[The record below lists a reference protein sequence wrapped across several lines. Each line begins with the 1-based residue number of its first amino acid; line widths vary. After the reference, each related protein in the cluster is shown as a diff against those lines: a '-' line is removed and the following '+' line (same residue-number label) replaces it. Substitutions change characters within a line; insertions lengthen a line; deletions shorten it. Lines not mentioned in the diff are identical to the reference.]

1 MECKE
6 IKCQNYRPRFTVS
19 TITLSENRLNVYL
32 KEIDTLVKCKTFL
45 SAPEMR
51 FKYNDTDKLKVSAWE
66 KI

>member
-6 IKCQNYRPRFTVS
+6 IKCQNYRPRLTVS
-19 TITLSENRLNVYL
+19 TVTLSENRLNVYL
-32 KEIDTLVKCKTFL
+32 KEIDTLVKCKTSV

>member
-6 IKCQNYRPRFTVS
+6 IKCQNYRPRLTLL

-32 KEIDTLVKCKTFL
+32 KEIDTLVKCKTSL
-45 SAPEMR
+45 SASEML
-51 FKYNDTDKLKVSAWE
+51 FKYSDTDKLKVSAWE